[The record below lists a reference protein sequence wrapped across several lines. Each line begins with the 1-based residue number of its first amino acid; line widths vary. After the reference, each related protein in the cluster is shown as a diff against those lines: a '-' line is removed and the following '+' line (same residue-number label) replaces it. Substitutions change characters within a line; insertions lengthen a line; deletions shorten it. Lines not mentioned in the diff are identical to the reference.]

1 MATATDSNPKEET
14 PKLKKESRFD
24 LCDPD
29 IETLPPLWKRIDPE
43 LKTTGGFIMAAVVS
57 LAITGALAIANRPAP
72 IKEFGK
78 VGQEF
83 YPDFADPT
91 RAISL
96 EVYAFD
102 KDDVKPLDFRVKR
115 LNNGRWVIPSH
126 HDYPADA
133 EDQLAKTA
141 ASIIG
146 IKRGAMVT
154 RWEADHSRYGV
165 VNPKQDALNV
175 DEVEGVGKRIM
186 LRGETYNVL
195 ADYIIGNKVDGSTDE
210 YYVRHP
216 EEDEVYIAKLDID
229 LSTKFTDWI
238 ETDLLDVDSWDVR
251 EVVANNYSFDEL
263 KGQITNREVTVLSR
277 KTSSDDW
284 KLDGL
289 NKEIEEVKKNAVREM
304 VNAIGDLKIAG
315 VRSKQKG
322 LTPELQLDR
331 EALSGQ
337 KDVHRLQADLLARGF
352 LLQPGDNGDQ
362 AHLKLLAREGELKT
376 ATEDGLVYQLH
387 FGRVF
392 TGSQEE
398 LETGFS
404 SKHGE
409 EADTTDRNDAAS
421 QVASV
426 SVSEADGKSESDET
440 DVSDATESSDEA
452 EEKEKTNTNKPG
464 RYVFVRVDFDEKYLG
479 EEPVKPTE
487 PEKPA
492 ELIEAEAS
500 KEQGPQPAEA
510 GEETS
515 DEPAEA
521 EDAAS
526 DNGDETNASSNAD
539 GDETDTEGEAEEDP
553 LTEIRKE
560 YEDAKKKYDDDLKDY
575 ESKVEDRK
583 KKMED
588 GKEKA
593 EELNRRFAD
602 WYYVIPG
609 NSFDKLKFARAD
621 LVKEKE
627 AKDEETEGESK
638 DGTEDKAAAAN
649 QAAADKFLAENE
661 SKDGIHTTDS
671 GLQYEVIKEGEGES
685 PSESSRVKV
694 KYKGTLLD
702 GTVFD
707 ESGDEAVEFGVD
719 QVIKG
724 WTEALQLMK
733 PGAKWKLYIPPALAY
748 GESGS
753 GDKIGPNSPLTF
765 EVELVS
771 FE

>member
-1 MATATDSNPKEET
+1 MATATDPKHEQESPNT
-14 PKLKKESRFD
+14 KQGSRFAQS
-24 LCDPD
+24 DPV
-29 IETLPPLWKRIDPE
+29 IETLPLLWKRIDPE
-43 LKTTGGFIMAAVVS
+43 LKTTGGFIMAAVIS

-78 VGQEF
+78 VGQDF

-91 RAISL
+91 RAIAL

-165 VNPKQDALNV
+165 VNPKQDALSV

-186 LRGETYNVL
+186 LRGESYNVL

-238 ETDLLDVDSWDVR
+238 ETDLLDVDSWDIR

-263 KGQITNREVTVLSR
+263 KGQLTNREVTALSR

-289 NKEIEEVKKNAVREM
+289 NDETEEVNKDAVRDM
-304 VNAIGDLKIAG
+304 INAIGDLKIFG
-315 VRSKQKG
+315 VRPKQKG
-322 LTPELQLDR
+322 LTPELRLDR

-337 KDVHRLQADLLARGF
+337 KDVDRLQADLLARGF
-352 LLQPGDNGDQ
+352 LLQPGENGDQ
-362 AHLKLLAREGELKT
+362 ENLKLLAREGELTT
-376 ATEDGLVYQLH
+376 ATDDGLVYQLH

-404 SKHGE
+404 SKDDE
-409 EADTTDRNDAAS
+409 EADTTNKADSGDAKS
-421 QVASV
+421 QVAST
-426 SVSEADGKSESDET
+426 SMAEDDEANASD
-440 DVSDATESSDEA
+440 VAKSSDEA
-452 EEKEKTNTNKPG
+452 EKEEKTDTNKPG
-464 RYVFVRVDFDEKYLG
+464 RYVFVRVDFNEKYLG
-479 EEPVKPTE
+479 EEPIKPTE
-487 PEKPA
+487 PAKPA
-492 ELIEAEAS
+492 ELTEAEAA
-500 KEQGPQPAEA
+500 KEQEPQPDAA
-510 GEETS
+510 DNETS
-515 DEPAEA
+515 DEAAEA
-521 EDAAS
+521 EK
-526 DNGDETNASSNAD
+526 
-539 GDETDTEGEAEEDP
+539 EDP
-553 LTEIRKE
+553 LADIRKE
-560 YEDAKKKYDDDLKDY
+560 YDEAKKKYDDDLKAY
-575 ESKVEDRK
+575 ESKVADRN

-609 NSFDKLKFARAD
+609 DSFDKLKFARAD
-621 LVKEKE
+621 LVKDKEK
-627 AKDEETEGESK
+627 KDEETEG
-638 DGTEDKAAAAN
+638 DNTDAAEDKAAATN
-649 QAAADKFLAENE
+649 QAAADKFLAENKE
-661 SKDGIHTTDS
+661 KSGVITTDS
-671 GLQYEVIKEGEGES
+671 GLQYEVITKGEGES
-685 PSESSRVKV
+685 PQASSRVKV

-702 GTVFD
+702 GAVFD

-733 PGAKWKLYIPPALAY
+733 PGAKWKLYIPPGLAY
-748 GESGS
+748 GERGS
-753 GDKIGPNSPLTF
+753 GNKIGTNSLLTF

-771 FE
+771 FEE